1 MDNGS
6 IKGFLYYTNIQ
17 EPSTKF
23 ESTEKEWKVSVA
35 VDGATNKRIQKEI
48 SSKPKMVP
56 NDEFYD
62 RYKSEVPYPESP
74 IQYVY
79 NIKRSVIKSNGEPT
93 EEKNYPKVL
102 LEDKSGALYD
112 ITDRYK
118 VGNGSEGEVNFYISD
133 TRYGRYP
140 GLTSVKVTKLVE
152 FKNTGQPVIK
162 DLPDDVDIASIANVV
177 SEDGTAVE
185 SATESPSVA
194 AVTQGSEDAP
204 KTSQARSGS
213 GTLPNDDT
221 PF

>member
-1 MDNGS
+1 MDNSS

-17 EPSTKF
+17 EPVNKY
-23 ESTEKEWKVSVA
+23 ESDEKEWKVSVA
-35 VDGATNKRIQKEI
+35 VDEATNKRIQKEI
-48 SSKPKMVP
+48 KSKPKMIP

-62 RYKSEVPYPESP
+62 KFKSEVPYPESP

-118 VGNGSEGEVNFYISD
+118 VGNGSEGEVHFYISD

-152 FKNTGQPVIK
+152 FKNAGQPVVK

-177 SEDGTAVE
+177 SEDGSAVE
-185 SATESPSVA
+185 SSTESPSVA
-194 AVTQGSEDAP
+194 ATSQGSEDAP
-204 KTSQARSGS
+204 KTSQARSG
-213 GTLPNDDT
+213 GGALPNDDT